1 MSRGHAIAP
10 GATLKCGPCMPGGRN
25 RRKRPE
31 LPRTQNA
38 RFYMV
43 SDGDSYVTRLDED
56 VAGGALGSYVQPSAG
71 FRLQAPGWKGQGVS
85 VKKAGPGTQAGRMQ
99 SGASW
104 AALLTAGLTS

>member
-1 MSRGHAIAP
+1 MGFRMATHMSRA
-10 GATLKCGPCMPGGRN
+10 C
-25 RRKRPE
+25 
-31 LPRTQNA
+31 
-38 RFYMV
+38 
-43 SDGDSYVTRLDED
+43 DED
-56 VAGGALGSYVQPSAG
+56 VAGGASGSYVQPSAG